1 MPWQRSRSDLS
12 IAELWGTAI
21 AGLAI
26 TACLRPPS
34 SLSRACQRASSS
46 SVGLTGSVIFSE
58 IAAATVIAS
67 AFVFTKTI
75 DFRPVFDA
83 ATARCTATRF
93 AFGVSR
99 TRLPRIAPANVTGR
113 VGDSVCY
120 AGRLI
125 ISQPVMLQ
133 TPDCVRRN
141 VKLVCGRLA
150 KRTGFHFSFSICLL
164 LGHGREFLHLRK
176 FSIVVDDHASR
187 LAARLPWEIHRYAR
201 SPCKRR
207 DPFRHIIDILKHARK
222 EKAYPHWAPHG

>member
-1 MPWQRSRSDLS
+1 MPSQKVRPNLS
-12 IAELWGTAI
+12 IAPVTGTAI

-83 ATARCTATRF
+83 ATARCTATPF

-99 TRLPRIAPANVTGR
+99 TRLPRIAPANVTG
-113 VGDSVCY
+113 VSEIAFVTQ
-120 AGRLI
+120 A
-125 ISQPVMLQ
+125 
-133 TPDCVRRN
+133 
-141 VKLVCGRLA
+141 A
-150 KRTGFHFSFSICLL
+150 LL
-164 LGHGREFLHLRK
+164 LVNQLCCRPQIAYGATLSWFAAAWRSVLAFISALVSACSWVMAASLLHLRK

-207 DPFRHIIDILKHARK
+207 DPFRHIIDILKHRGR
-222 EKAYPHWAPHG
+222 EKAYPHRAPHG